1 MCLRITIFL
10 VFRGQTKCLISKA
23 LPQFAVLLDSEQ
35 HQNEFENSSDSIL
48 GSRCCHSVSG
58 EA

>member
-35 HQNEFENSSDSIL
+35 HQNEFENSSDSIYYW
-48 GSRCCHSVSG
+48 VQDV
-58 EA
+58 ATQ